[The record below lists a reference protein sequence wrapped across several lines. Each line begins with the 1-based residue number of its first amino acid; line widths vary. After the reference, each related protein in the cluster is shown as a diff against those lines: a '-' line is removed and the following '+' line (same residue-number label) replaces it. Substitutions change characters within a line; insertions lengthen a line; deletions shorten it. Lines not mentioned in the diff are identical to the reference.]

1 MWQLRFE
8 TYSGVLVPRHSIPF
22 TKCILLAVV
31 LALPCFSQDS
41 SPSPQEAPITTLRAT
56 SRLVVLDVVVTDRS
70 GKPASP
76 LSKDDFTILEDGK
89 PQTIASFESPEAHKY
104 AIPKLDAQ
112 QTDRRTQSVSS
123 ALTIL
128 VIDGLNTPLV
138 DQAYA
143 REAVVKFLRSHGPK
157 LTQPTS
163 LMLVTDTRLE
173 LVHDYTQD
181 AGALLD
187 ALKRNKAELPF
198 RYGAND
204 YALGETE
211 RLLDTLSCLERI
223 AAANM
228 NYAGRKNVV
237 WIGQGFPFLNF
248 SRMGA
253 TRGPSIESDYQHR
266 LIRLGSDTANEMWNA
281 RLAIYTID
289 PRGLQVNS
297 AGANSAQPPQ
307 TDSPT
312 LVDDPTGL
320 RLFESIASETGGK
333 ITFNRNDVDVAV
345 ADSVNDGSFYYTLS
359 YYPSNRNWNGKFRNI
374 KVAIS
379 KPSVQARTRTGY
391 YAAPDA
397 PDSDATLDSV
407 LASAVKNPLPYRGL
421 AMSVSFKILPGSPR
435 TARFTVAADRHDLGW
450 ETMPNCDH
458 RCQIMLVAMSV
469 SRKERVAKTDIKALE
484 GIVKAGKFEKQMEKP
499 MLFTFT
505 GDLPVDAVRLRVV
518 VRDDKTGNIGTEDL
532 STSESRMAR
541 AN

>member
-253 TRGPSIESDYQHR
+253 TRAPAS
-266 LIRLGSDTANEMWNA
+266 
-281 RLAIYTID
+281 
-289 PRGLQVNS
+289 
-297 AGANSAQPPQ
+297 
-307 TDSPT
+307 SPT
-312 LVDDPTGL
+312 T
-320 RLFESIASETGGK
+320 S
-333 ITFNRNDVDVAV
+333 
-345 ADSVNDGSFYYTLS
+345 
-359 YYPSNRNWNGKFRNI
+359 
-374 KVAIS
+374 
-379 KPSVQARTRTGY
+379 
-391 YAAPDA
+391 
-397 PDSDATLDSV
+397 
-407 LASAVKNPLPYRGL
+407 
-421 AMSVSFKILPGSPR
+421 
-435 TARFTVAADRHDLGW
+435 TA
-450 ETMPNCDH
+450 
-458 RCQIMLVAMSV
+458 
-469 SRKERVAKTDIKALE
+469 
-484 GIVKAGKFEKQMEKP
+484 
-499 MLFTFT
+499 
-505 GDLPVDAVRLRVV
+505 
-518 VRDDKTGNIGTEDL
+518 
-532 STSESRMAR
+532 
-541 AN
+541 